1 MPNPDLGIVPHR
13 QLRTLADG
21 RYLFGGSP
29 RRMLR
34 LTDAGRRRVALWFSG
49 RAHPVSEHE
58 RGFAGRLITAGMAH
72 PRRPDA
78 TSDRAVDVVIPVFDD
93 PDGLVVTLRSLVV
106 GRSSSPSTLRITV
119 VDDGSRI
126 PVHVPDRIGTFPVS
140 VIHHRTNRGP
150 AAARNTGLDAGRSPL
165 VLFVDAGVR
174 LDTETIEALAAW
186 MEDDRVV
193 AVAPR
198 VVSTLDTTWVG
209 RYERDHSPL
218 DIGLQAGEPCVIGPD
233 RSARYVPSTV
243 LLVERSALGH
253 GHRFDEDLRF
263 GEDVDLVWR
272 LGRSGW
278 VVFDPELVARHDP
291 RSTVTGLAR
300 QRFAYGSSAG
310 PLALRHGSVLSPLV
324 FGAPLALACA
334 AQAVLPLRWS
344 ATATAG
350 LLAVDAR
357 RSGRLFDSA
366 TAGSPGAFAL
376 GTLETARAWTAST
389 GALVRF
395 AGRVGW
401 PMTAVLIGQPF
412 SGAVRRRAVLL
423 LLTRL
428 LMAWRDAGMTAAPLS
443 LIDDLAYGTGVWA
456 GAIAS
461 RQPAAVVPSLVR
473 RR

>member
-1 MPNPDLGIVPHR
+1 
-13 QLRTLADG
+13 
-21 RYLFGGSP
+21 
-29 RRMLR
+29 MLR

-58 RGFAGRLITAGMAH
+58 RRFTGLLIASGMAH
-72 PRRPDA
+72 PCRPDA
-78 TSDRAVDVVIPVFDD
+78 ISDRAVDVVIPVFDD
-93 PDGLVVTLRSLVV
+93 PNGLAVTLESIVV
-106 GRSSSPSTLRITV
+106 GRPSSPATLRVTV

-126 PVHVPDRIGTFPVS
+126 PVHVPERIGTFPVS

-150 AAARNTGLDAGRSPL
+150 AAARNTGLLAGRAPL

-174 LDTETIEALAAW
+174 LDIEAVDALTAW
-186 MEDDRVV
+186 LEDDRVV

-198 VVSTLDTTWVG
+198 VVSTPYATWLG
-209 RYERDHSPL
+209 RYESDHSPL
-218 DIGLQAGEPCVIGPD
+218 DMGLQVGEPCVVGPD
-233 RSARYVPSTV
+233 RSVRYVPSTV
-243 LLVERSALGH
+243 LLVERSALGR
-253 GHRFDEDLRF
+253 GQRFDEDLRF

-272 LGRSGW
+272 LGRTGW
-278 VVFDPELVARHDP
+278 VVFDPGLVARHDP

-310 PLALRHGSVLSPLV
+310 PLALRHGWALAPLV
-324 FGAPLALACA
+324 FGAPLALAFA

-344 ATATAG
+344 AMAMAG
-350 LLAVDAR
+350 LLAFDAR
-357 RSGRLFDSA
+357 RSGRLIDSA

-389 GALVRF
+389 GAAVRF

-401 PMTAVLIGQPF
+401 PITAVLIGQPI
-412 SGAVRRRAVLL
+412 SGVLRRRAILL

-428 LMAWRDAGMTAAPLS
+428 LMAWRDAGVTGAPLS

-456 GAIAS
+456 GALAS
-461 RQPAAVVPSLVR
+461 GQPAAVVPSLVR